1 MENKNYKKML
11 SRLDF
16 LIEDKQDHSEKF
28 IEYYREYIKEFPE
41 KAPPPKPPEFFEDE
55 EESLTPEESKILKKL
70 FRQISKLTHPDKVK
84 SDYLEKIFIEANDAY
99 KNKDVALLF
108 SIAVKIDA
116 IPKEVEMSV
125 ITNKIEEKIKELEN
139 SIDTY
144 VNSLPWKWATA
155 KTPEEKAMV
164 KMMIDGFVAF

>member
-1 MENKNYKKML
+1 M
-11 SRLDF
+11 
-16 LIEDKQDHSEKF
+16 
-28 IEYYREYIKEFPE
+28 
-41 KAPPPKPPEFFEDE
+41 
-55 EESLTPEESKILKKL
+55 TPEESKILKKL

-144 VNSLPWKWATA
+144 VKSLPWKWATA